1 MSHQSNRLIKIFEDA
16 DLVGRIRN
24 RLPYLF
30 ELAELESSRAGK
42 VGMEVGSLRERI
54 IIALLIYKFGQE
66 NVETNIPITQ
76 PEVDAKVFNTPIS
89 IKTITGEG
97 GVKAVWTV
105 DAIKAKEFLQN
116 YVPRVEMLLVR
127 VNWGGTGKFFYIPGS
142 VQQEVFNSLGRYRYF
157 KLPKAGT
164 NPRGVEFSKET
175 ITALVRHKNTKSI
188 DIFWLRSKVDYNAY
202 QRWVDYWSK
211 D

>member
-1 MSHQSNRLIKIFEDA
+1 
-16 DLVGRIRN
+16 
-24 RLPYLF
+24 
-30 ELAELESSRAGK
+30 
-42 VGMEVGSLRERI
+42 
-54 IIALLIYKFGQE
+54 
-66 NVETNIPITQ
+66 
-76 PEVDAKVFNTPIS
+76 VDAKVFNTPVS

-127 VNWGGTGKFFYIPGS
+127 VNWGGTGKFLYIPGS
-142 VQQEVFNSLGRYRYF
+142 VKQDVFESLGRYSYF

-164 NPRGVEFSKET
+164 NPRGVEFSKEA
-175 ITALVRHKNTKSI
+175 ITALIRHKNTKSI
-188 DIFWLRSKVDYNAY
+188 DIFWLRSEVDYNAY